1 MVSAVRLGEPALSL
15 YVYSYPLE
23 PASRLPILPIYV
35 ITEHKAELPVLYSR
49 FPPAV
54 YFTHGSVYMSIL
66 PFQFVP
72 PSSPLL
78 PWFKFLT
85 DFLWLLNTP
94 LGIIVVIDVCVHFV
108 RLGSARHS
116 SPLTTK
122 SRKAWPYDI
131 SVYNRVGSQKRRHCF
146 YLIKISAR
154 VLGRCL
160 YWFRV

>member
-1 MVSAVRLGEPALSL
+1 MYTHTDPPCWSCLLRPHPALL
-15 YVYSYPLE
+15 DHHRAQCWAPC
-23 PASRLPILPIYV
+23 A
-35 ITEHKAELPVLYSR
+35 YSR

-54 YFTHGSVYMSIL
+54 YFTYGSVYMSIL

-72 PSSPLL
+72 PSYPLL

-85 DFLWLLNTP
+85 DFLWLLNAS
-94 LGIIVVIDVCVHFV
+94 LGIIVVTDVCVHFV

-146 YLIKISAR
+146 YLIKISAP
-154 VLGRCL
+154 VLGSCL
-160 YWFRV
+160 YWFRVWLVT